1 MSSDVRVKIQE
12 NEPVLAAV
20 KYEVGLV
27 VLRVARNAAKNAALG
42 L

>member
-12 NEPVLAAV
+12 NEPVLGAV
-20 KYEVGLV
+20 KYEVSLV
-27 VLRVARNAAKNAALG
+27 MLGVVRNAAQNTALG